1 MSHKMIGFMKG
12 EILQKD
18 IFNNNKYK
26 RLWSDTLGTFLT
38 LNVLYYIRKYI
49 TEVVILASAH
59 HLQRD
64 LVMIKK

>member
-1 MSHKMIGFMKG
+1 MKG

-18 IFNNNKYK
+18 SFNNNNKYK
-26 RLWSDTLGTFLT
+26 KLWTDTLGSFLT
-38 LNVLYYIRKYI
+38 LNVLYYNRKYI